1 MKIEI
6 DQSGKLENT
15 HISTAVGYS
24 NSRTKSIIISSREK
38 IKLQKFFREIGKRK
52 MYIYNTFAVLI
63 FLLTKSEKSIES
75 MTIDTEYPGQDS
87 LIKNYLLNYYKSIK
101 KDINKY
107 QINFQRVGKSSNAHS
122 VANSSFKKKKAIIKA
137 SADDIIRL
145 IKKRS
150 GI

>member
-15 HISTAVGYS
+15 HISTTVGFS
-24 NSRTKSIIISSREK
+24 NSKTKSIIIPSREK
-38 IKLQKFFREIGKRK
+38 IKLQKWFRLVGKRK
-52 MYIYNTFAVLI
+52 MYIYNTFAALI

-75 MTIDTEYPGQDS
+75 MMIDTEYPGQGP
-87 LIKNYLLNYYKSIK
+87 LIKNYLLNYYKSAK
-101 KDINKY
+101 QDISKH
-107 QINFQRVGKSSNAHS
+107 QINFQRIGKSSKAHAF
-122 VANSSFKKKKAIIKA
+122 ANSAFKEKKAIIKV
-137 SADDIIRL
+137 SADEIIKL